1 MRFCLP
7 LSPVNSL
14 LSLNPYFFRYKYYL
28 LLGIAFV
35 VLSNLFAI
43 YPAQLVRSSFDLV
56 ASHLKDFESIKV
68 ESEREE
74 AYNQLK
80 DGVLWYGILIV
91 GMAFVRGLFL
101 FFMRQTIIVMSRH
114 IEFDQKNDI
123 YQKYQS
129 LPLRFYRQ
137 HNTGDLMARI
147 SEDVG
152 RVRMY
157 TGPAIMYGINMLV
170 LVVMVIG
177 YMLSVSV
184 EFTLFVLLPLP
195 VLSVAVYFINSEVQR
210 RSDMI
215 QKSLS
220 GLSTF
225 VQEAFSGIRVIKAFG
240 REEDSVR
247 KFAEESRLYRDRS
260 IHLGN
265 LNAWFSPVIISLIGL
280 SSILTVFVGG
290 QQVIAGK
297 ISTGNIAEFLIYV
310 NMLTWPVTALG
321 WVISMAQRAAVS
333 QRRINEFLNE
343 KNELESGDN
352 QAFAFEGALEFRHV
366 SLRYPETGIQAL
378 KDISFSVK
386 PGESIGILGGTG
398 SGKSSLA
405 NLVCRMYDPDEGE
418 ILLDGQPLKAWNLQ
432 ALRRQIGYVP
442 QDVFLFSDSIRNNIL
457 FGEAGEDQAA
467 MEKAALQ
474 ADLTENV
481 QRFEKQFETVIGERG
496 ITLSGGQKQRV
507 SIARALVRKPRIL
520 ILDDC
525 LSAVDTSTEKI
536 ILGHLKEEMK
546 GRTTLIISH
555 RISSVNL
562 ADTILVM
569 EEGRIVQSGRHE
581 ELLAA
586 DGAYKNL
593 FEKQLLTEEEV

>member
-1 MRFCLP
+1 M
-7 LSPVNSL
+7 
-14 LSLNPYFFRYKYYL
+14 
-28 LLGIAFV
+28 
-35 VLSNLFAI
+35 
-43 YPAQLVRSSFDLV
+43 VRSSFDLV
-56 ASHLKDFESIKV
+56 AGHLETIDKLKG
-68 ESEREE
+68 E
-74 AYNQLK
+74 AEKAEVLDQLK
-80 DGVLWYGILIV
+80 KDVLWYGLLIV
-91 GMAFVRGLFL
+91 AMAFVRGLFL

-129 LPLRFYRQ
+129 LSLRFYRQ

-170 LVVMVIG
+170 LFVMVIG
-177 YMLSVSV
+177 YMLSVSA
-184 EFTLFVLLPLP
+184 EFTVYVLLPLP
-195 VLSVAVYFINSEVQR
+195 VLSLAVYFINSEVQS
-210 RSDMI
+210 RSDAI

-220 GLSTF
+220 GISTF

-240 REEDSVR
+240 RENNSVQR
-247 KFAEESRLYRDRS
+247 FGEESRKYRDNS
-260 IHLGN
+260 IHLAN

-290 QQVIAGK
+290 QQVMAGK

-310 NMLTWPVTALG
+310 NMLTWPVTSLG

-333 QRRINEFLNE
+333 QNRINEFLDV
-343 KNELESGDN
+343 KPDLESTENADHPV
-352 QAFAFEGALEFRHV
+352 EGELEFRGV
-366 SLRYPETGIQAL
+366 SLRYPETGIQAVNN
-378 KDISFSVK
+378 ISFRVR
-386 PGESIGILGGTG
+386 PGESLGILGGTG

-405 NLVCRMYDPDEGE
+405 NLVCRLFDPDEGE
-418 ILLDGQPLKAWNLQ
+418 ILLDGRSLKSWNIQ
-432 ALRRQIGYVP
+432 NLRKQIGYVP
-442 QDVFLFSDSIRNNIL
+442 QDVFLFSDSIANNIL
-457 FGEAGEDQAA
+457 FGEELKDTQA

-474 ADLTENV
+474 ADLSENIS
-481 QRFEKQFETVIGERG
+481 RFEKGFETVIGERG

-520 ILDDC
+520 VLDDC
-525 LSAVDTSTEKI
+525 LSAVDTATEKN

-555 RISSVNL
+555 RISSVNM

-569 EEGRIVQSGRHE
+569 EEGKIVQSGKHE
-581 ELLAA
+581 ALMAEP
-586 DGAYKNL
+586 GPYRNL
-593 FEKQLLTEEEV
+593 FEKQLISEEAS

>member
-1 MRFCLP
+1 M
-7 LSPVNSL
+7 
-14 LSLNPYFFRYKYYL
+14 
-28 LLGIAFV
+28 
-35 VLSNLFAI
+35 
-43 YPAQLVRSSFDLV
+43 VRSSFDLV
-56 ASHLKDFESIKV
+56 ANHLKNSSQLEDGIAKDL
-68 ESEREE
+68 
-74 AYNQLK
+74 ALDQLK
-80 DGVLWYGILIV
+80 KDVLKYGLLIV
-91 GMAFVRGLFL
+91 FMAFIRGLFL

-123 YQKYQS
+123 YRKYQALS
-129 LPLRFYRQ
+129 LRFYRQ

-157 TGPAIMYGINMLV
+157 SGPAIMYGINMLV
-170 LVVMVIG
+170 LFVMVIG

-184 EFTLFVLLPLP
+184 EFTLYVLLPLP
-195 VLSVAVYFINSEVQR
+195 VLSISVYYINSEIQR
-210 RSDMI
+210 RSDLI

-240 REEDSVR
+240 REDDSVR
-247 KFAEESRLYRDRS
+247 KFSEESQLYRDRS

-280 SSILTVFVGG
+280 SSILTVYIGG

-297 ISTGNIAEFLIYV
+297 ITTGNIAEFLIYV
-310 NMLTWPVTALG
+310 NMLTWPVTSLG

-333 QRRINEFLNE
+333 QARINEFLDE
-343 KNELESGDN
+343 KQELPSDEELEIPIR
-352 QAFAFEGALEFRHV
+352 GALEFRNV
-366 SLRYPETGIQAL
+366 SLRYPETGIEAL
-378 KDISFSVK
+378 KEISFSVK
-386 PGESIGILGGTG
+386 PGQSIGILGNTG

-405 NLVCRMYDPDEGE
+405 NLVCRLYDPDQGE
-418 ILLDGQPLKAWNLQ
+418 ILLDGRPLKAWNLQ
-432 ALRRQIGYVP
+432 ALRKQISYVQ

-457 FGEAGEDQAA
+457 FGNPELTEAD

-474 ADLTENV
+474 ADLLENV
-481 QRFEKQFETVIGERG
+481 QRFEKQFDTVIGERG

-507 SIARALVRKPRIL
+507 SIARALVLKPRVL
-520 ILDDC
+520 VLDDC
-525 LSAVDTSTEKI
+525 LSAVDTSTEKT
-536 ILGHLKEEMK
+536 ILAHLKEEMK
-546 GRTTLIISH
+546 GKTTLIISH

-569 EEGRIVQSGRHE
+569 DDGRLVQSGSHE
-581 ELLAA
+581 ELLSQ
-586 DGAYKNL
+586 DGPYKTL
-593 FEKQLLTEEEV
+593 FEKQLSGEEQV

>member
-1 MRFCLP
+1 VKP
-7 LSPVNSL
+7 L
-14 LSLNPYFFRYKYYL
+14 LSLNIYFLRYKFYL
-28 LLGIAFV
+28 LLGIVFV

-43 YPAQLVRSSFDLV
+43 YPAQMVRSSFDLV
-56 ASHLKDFESIKV
+56 AAHLKNID
-68 ESEREE
+68 
-74 AYNQLK
+74 QLK
-80 DGVLWYGILIV
+80 GEAAQAQTLEILKNAVLRYGLLIV
-91 GMAFVRGLFL
+91 GMALVRGLFL

-123 YQKYQS
+123 YRKYQS
-129 LPLRFYRQ
+129 LSLRFYRQ

-147 SEDVG
+147 SEDVS

-157 TGPAIMYGINMLV
+157 SGPAIMYGINMLV
-170 LVVMVIG
+170 LFVMVIG

-184 EFTLFVLLPLP
+184 EFTLYVLLPLP
-195 VLSVAVYFINSEVQR
+195 VLSISVYYINSEIQR
-210 RSDMI
+210 RSDLI

-240 REEDSVR
+240 REDDSVR
-247 KFAEESRLYRDRS
+247 QFSEESQLYRDRS

-280 SSILTVFVGG
+280 SSILTVYVGG

-297 ISTGNIAEFLIYV
+297 ITTGNIAEFLIYV
-310 NMLTWPVTALG
+310 NMLTWPVTSLG

-333 QRRINEFLNE
+333 QARINEFLDE
-343 KNELESGDN
+343 KEELVSEEELDIPI
-352 QAFAFEGALEFRHV
+352 QGALEFRSV
-366 SLRYPETGIQAL
+366 SLRYPETGIEAL
-378 KDISFSVK
+378 KDISFSIQ
-386 PGESIGILGGTG
+386 PGQSLGILGNTG

-405 NLVCRMYDPDEGE
+405 NLVCRLYDPEKGE
-418 ILLDGQPLKAWNLQ
+418 ILLDGRPLKAWNLQ
-432 ALRRQIGYVP
+432 SLRRQISYVQ

-457 FGEAGEDQAA
+457 FGNPALTEAE

-474 ADLTENV
+474 ADLLENV

-507 SIARALVRKPRIL
+507 SIARALVLKPRIL
-520 ILDDC
+520 VLDDC
-525 LSAVDTSTEKI
+525 LSAVDTSTEKT

-546 GRTTLIISH
+546 GKTTLIISH
-555 RISSVNL
+555 RISSVNM
-562 ADTILVM
+562 ADRILVM
-569 EEGRIVQSGRHE
+569 EDGRIVQSGRHE
-581 ELLAA
+581 ELISVE
-586 DGAYKNL
+586 GPYKTL
-593 FEKQLLTEEEV
+593 YEKQLAGEEAQ

>member
-1 MRFCLP
+1 MK
-7 LSPVNSL
+7 SL
-14 LSLNPYFFRYKYYL
+14 LSLNHYFLRYKYYL
-28 LLGIAFV
+28 LLGIVFV

-43 YPAQLVRSSFDLV
+43 YPAQMVRSSFDLV
-56 ASHLKDFESIKV
+56 AGQIQNISAMADSPGRESAMQDLKNE
-68 ESEREE
+68 
-74 AYNQLK
+74 
-80 DGVLWYGILIV
+80 VLWYGCLIV
-91 GMAFVRGLFL
+91 AMALVRGLFL

-123 YQKYQS
+123 YRKYQS

-170 LVVMVIG
+170 LFVMVIG

-184 EFTLFVLLPLP
+184 EFTVYVLLPLP
-195 VLSVAVYFINSEVQR
+195 VLSLAVYFINSEVQQ
-210 RSDMI
+210 RSDRI
-215 QKSLS
+215 QQSLS
-220 GLSTF
+220 GLATF
-225 VQEAFSGIRVIKAFG
+225 VQESFSGIRVIKAFG
-240 REEDSVR
+240 REANSVK
-247 KFAEESRLYRDRS
+247 KFDEESQQYRDRS

-280 SSILTVFVGG
+280 SSILTVFAGG
-290 QQVIAGK
+290 HQVMQGK
-297 ISTGNIAEFLIYV
+297 ITTGNIAEFLIYV
-310 NMLTWPVTALG
+310 NMLTWPVTSLG

-333 QRRINEFLNE
+333 QKRINEFLQEASVMQSTEDLHLPVNGE
-343 KNELESGDN
+343 
-352 QAFAFEGALEFRHV
+352 LEFRHV

-378 KDISFSVK
+378 QDISFQVK
-386 PGESIGILGGTG
+386 PGQSIGILGGTG

-405 NLVCRMYDPDEGE
+405 NLVCRLFDPDEGE
-418 ILLDGQPLKAWNLQ
+418 IMLDGRPIKAWNLQ

-442 QDVFLFSDSIRNNIL
+442 QDVFLFSDTIRNNIF
-457 FGEAGEDQAA
+457 FGEDERNQQA
-467 MEKAALQ
+467 MEKAAQQ

-481 QRFEKQFETVIGERG
+481 LRFEKQFETIIGERG
-496 ITLSGGQKQRV
+496 ITLSGGQKQRL
-507 SIARALVRKPRIL
+507 SLARALVRNPRIL
-520 ILDDC
+520 VLDDC
-525 LSAVDTSTEKI
+525 LSAVDTSTEKT
-536 ILGHLKEEMK
+536 ILANLKEEMK

-569 EEGRIVQSGRHE
+569 EDGSIVQQGRHE
-581 ELLAA
+581 DLISVQ
-586 DGAYKNL
+586 GPYRSL
-593 FEKQLLTEEEV
+593 FEKQLVAEEG

>member
-1 MRFCLP
+1 MKP
-7 LSPVNSL
+7 L
-14 LSLNPYFFRYKYYL
+14 LSLNSYFLRYKYFL
-28 LLGIAFV
+28 LLGILFV

-43 YPAQLVRSSFDLV
+43 YPAQMVRSSFDLV
-56 ASHLKDFESIKV
+56 AGHIKNLDHLKD
-68 ESEREE
+68 E
-74 AYNQLK
+74 AAKARALEVLK
-80 DGVLWYGILIV
+80 DAVLRYGFLIV
-91 GMAFVRGLFL
+91 AMALIRGLFL

-123 YQKYQS
+123 YRKYQS
-129 LPLRFYRQ
+129 LSLRFYRQ

-157 TGPAIMYGINMLV
+157 TGPAIMYGINMVV
-170 LVVMVIG
+170 LFVMVIG

-184 EFTLFVLLPLP
+184 EFTLYVLLPLP
-195 VLSVAVYFINSEVQR
+195 VLSISVYYINSEIQR
-210 RSDMI
+210 RSDLI

-247 KFAEESRLYRDRS
+247 KFSEESQLYRDRS

-280 SSILTVFVGG
+280 SSILTIYVGG

-297 ISTGNIAEFLIYV
+297 ISTGNIAEFLIYL
-310 NMLTWPVTALG
+310 NMLTWPVTSLG

-333 QRRINEFLNE
+333 QARINEFLHE
-343 KNELESGDN
+343 KDELISAEDSREAIRG
-352 QAFAFEGALEFRHV
+352 ELEFRNV
-366 SLRYPETGIQAL
+366 SLRYPETGIEAL
-378 KDISFSVK
+378 RDISFKVK
-386 PGESIGILGGTG
+386 PGQSIGILGNTG
-398 SGKSSLA
+398 SGKSTLA
-405 NLVCRMYDPDEGE
+405 NLVCRLYDPDNGE
-418 ILLDGQPLKAWNLQ
+418 ILLDGKPLQNWNLQ
-432 ALRRQIGYVP
+432 ALRKQISYVQ

-457 FGEAGEDQAA
+457 FGNPGLSTAE
-467 MEKAALQ
+467 MEHAALQ
-474 ADLTENV
+474 ADLLENV

-507 SIARALVRKPRIL
+507 SIARALVLKPRIL
-520 ILDDC
+520 VLDDC
-525 LSAVDTSTEKI
+525 LSAVDTSTEKT
-536 ILGHLKEEMK
+536 ILSHLKEEMK
-546 GRTTLIISH
+546 GKTTLIISH

-569 EEGRIVQSGRHE
+569 DEGRIVQSGSHQ
-581 ELLAA
+581 ELISVP
-586 DGAYKNL
+586 GAYRSL
-593 FEKQLLTEEEV
+593 FEKQLSGEETA

>member
-1 MRFCLP
+1 M
-7 LSPVNSL
+7 PVVKPL
-14 LSLNPYFFRYKYYL
+14 LSLNIYFLRYKFYL
-28 LLGIAFV
+28 LLGIVFV

-43 YPAQLVRSSFDLV
+43 YPAQMVRSSFDLV
-56 ASHLKDFESIKV
+56 AAHLKNID
-68 ESEREE
+68 
-74 AYNQLK
+74 QLK
-80 DGVLWYGILIV
+80 GEAAQAQTLEILKNAVLRYGLLIV
-91 GMAFVRGLFL
+91 GMALVRGLFL

-123 YQKYQS
+123 YRKYQS
-129 LPLRFYRQ
+129 LSLRFYRQ

-147 SEDVG
+147 SEDVS

-157 TGPAIMYGINMLV
+157 SGPAIMYGINMLV
-170 LVVMVIG
+170 LFVMVIG

-184 EFTLFVLLPLP
+184 EFTLYVLLPLP
-195 VLSVAVYFINSEVQR
+195 VLSISVYYINSEIQR
-210 RSDMI
+210 RSDLI

-240 REEDSVR
+240 REDDSVR
-247 KFAEESRLYRDRS
+247 QFSEESQLYRDRS

-280 SSILTVFVGG
+280 SSILTVYVGG

-297 ISTGNIAEFLIYV
+297 ITTGNIAEFLIYV
-310 NMLTWPVTALG
+310 NMLTWPVTSLG

-333 QRRINEFLNE
+333 QARINEFLDE
-343 KNELESGDN
+343 KEELVSEEELDIPI
-352 QAFAFEGALEFRHV
+352 QGALEFRSV
-366 SLRYPETGIQAL
+366 SLRYPETGIEAL
-378 KDISFSVK
+378 KDISFSIQ
-386 PGESIGILGGTG
+386 PGQSLGILGNTG

-405 NLVCRMYDPDEGE
+405 NLVCRLYDPEKGE
-418 ILLDGQPLKAWNLQ
+418 ILLDGRPLKAWNLQ
-432 ALRRQIGYVP
+432 SLRRQISYVQ

-457 FGEAGEDQAA
+457 FGNPALTEAE

-474 ADLTENV
+474 ADLLENV

-507 SIARALVRKPRIL
+507 SIARALVLKPRIL
-520 ILDDC
+520 VLDDC
-525 LSAVDTSTEKI
+525 LSAVDTSTEKT

-546 GRTTLIISH
+546 GKTTLIISH
-555 RISSVNL
+555 RISSVNM
-562 ADTILVM
+562 ADRILVM
-569 EEGRIVQSGRHE
+569 EDGRIVQSGRHE
-581 ELLAA
+581 ELISVE
-586 DGAYKNL
+586 GPYKTL
-593 FEKQLLTEEEV
+593 YEKQLAGEEAQ